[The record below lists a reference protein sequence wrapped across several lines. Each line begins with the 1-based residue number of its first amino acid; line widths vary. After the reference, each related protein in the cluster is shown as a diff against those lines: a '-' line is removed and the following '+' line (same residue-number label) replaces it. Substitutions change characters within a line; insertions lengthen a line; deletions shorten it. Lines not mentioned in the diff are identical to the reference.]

1 MSITLDTYV
10 YFTPEG
16 FLCLVWKQG
25 EDFQTYGDEQ
35 MQYLCQLS
43 GITPDQLVKVTDEQL
58 ADLRTGDGMER
69 IWDFENKVVIDAPV
83 YAYDKAVELSEAY
96 KRDLQSIKDALLI
109 AILTDDNEL
118 MAELKQEYRELIE
131 DYQNES
137 LL

>member
-1 MSITLDTYV
+1 
-10 YFTPEG
+10 
-16 FLCLVWKQG
+16 
-25 EDFQTYGDEQ
+25 

-83 YAYDKAVELSEAY
+83 YAYDKAVELSENY

>member
-1 MSITLDTYV
+1 MDTYV

-25 EDFQTYGDEQ
+25 EDFEQFGDEQ

-43 GITPDQLVKVTDEQL
+43 GITVDQLVKITDEQL
-58 ADLRTGDGMER
+58 ADLSTGDGMER
-69 IWDFENKVVIDAPV
+69 IWDFDNKVVIDAPK
-83 YAYDKAVELSEAY
+83 YEYDKAVELSEEY

-118 MAELKQEYRELIE
+118 MEELKQEYRNLIT